1 MNKAPNKKSVRRPS
15 ARRIGFA
22 RQLPACH
29 VRCPHTS
36 LVLVA
41 LVAVVAVVAVVA
53 IFFGRD
59 FRGGVEF
66 GGAQIDVTAQK
77 QSLGHAEGRP

>member
-1 MNKAPNKKSVRRPS
+1 
-15 ARRIGFA
+15 
-22 RQLPACH
+22 
-29 VRCPHTS
+29 
-36 LVLVA
+36 VLVA